1 NGNRTVDVRENVQSS
16 GTSQPR
22 TVDVRENLQ
31 NTTSSQNGNRTVDV
45 RENVQSSASNQPR
58 TVEVRETR
66 AEASQGDKTQK
77 INIIEERK
85 ERPNEKV
92 IVEQEVKEKKR
103 PRFTYENNPLFQDIS
118 DKPNPLFDNL
128 FKK

>member
-1 NGNRTVDVRENVQSS
+1 MY
-16 GTSQPR
+16 
-22 TVDVRENLQ
+22 ENLQ

-66 AEASQGDKTQK
+66 AEASQE
-77 INIIEERK
+77 IRRK
-85 ERPNEKV
+85 NKYYRGTKRPNEKV

-118 DKPNPLFDNL
+118 DKPNPLFDSL

>member
-1 NGNRTVDVRENVQSS
+1 
-16 GTSQPR
+16 
-22 TVDVRENLQ
+22 
-31 NTTSSQNGNRTVDV
+31 TTSSQNGNRTVDV

>member
-1 NGNRTVDVRENVQSS
+1 
-16 GTSQPR
+16 
-22 TVDVRENLQ
+22 VRENLQ

-128 FKK
+128 FKNKK